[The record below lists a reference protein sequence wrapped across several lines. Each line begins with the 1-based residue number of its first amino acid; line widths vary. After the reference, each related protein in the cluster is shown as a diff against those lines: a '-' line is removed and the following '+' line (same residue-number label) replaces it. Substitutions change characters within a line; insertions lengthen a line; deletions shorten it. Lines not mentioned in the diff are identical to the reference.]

1 MGSFIQAAA
10 GKKPCDTLFT
20 NARVFCPF
28 TGEWEEN
35 ASFAVKDGRVT
46 GFGTYT
52 AKQTIDLRGKRVLPG
67 LIDAHVHIES
77 SLLTPAE
84 YARVVIPHGTTTVF
98 ADPHEIANVAGIT
111 GLRYMLQERS
121 KVALDIRLMLPSCV
135 PATPLDR
142 GGAVLSCRDLA
153 PFIEEEGVAGLGEV
167 MNVPGVLAEDADLL
181 CKIGLSPVVDGH
193 APLLSGKALCAY
205 IAAGI
210 QSDHECTNAREAAEK
225 LRRGMYIM
233 LREGST
239 EKNLSALAAVVTPAT
254 APRCCFATDDRH
266 ADTLAEDGHIDDGI
280 RKAVD
285 AGIAPEAAYRMA
297 TLSAAERFGLN
308 DRGALA
314 PGRRADFCV
323 LDDTGPCTVTDT
335 YILGVRWTD
344 PGYRPPD
351 VLHVPFSCAPLTEA
365 SIAIHGSGT
374 ARVVGLVP
382 GQVLT
387 HERSAEVDGA
397 SLPDPSRDLLKLVVC
412 DRYRSG
418 GCGVGIVNG
427 FGIRDGAIAASVAHD
442 SHNLIAVGSDDAAII
457 RAAGMVIAA
466 DGGMAAVSGSSS
478 AFLALEC
485 GGLMSSLPY
494 EEVAASLRSLEA
506 CIRTTGCIDNPF
518 MYLSFCALTV
528 IPEIRVTER
537 GVFDVGAFAD
547 VPLFYSAPNNR

>member
-1 MGSFIQAAA
+1 MTSFIQAAA
-10 GKKPCDTLFT
+10 GKEPCDTVFT

-28 TGEWEEN
+28 TGEWEDN
-35 ASFAVKDGRVT
+35 ASFGVKDGRVA
-46 GFGTYT
+46 GFGTY
-52 AKQTIDLRGKRVLPG
+52 AAERTIDLRGKRVIPG

-84 YARVVIPHGTTTVF
+84 YARAVCPHGTTTVF
-98 ADPHEIANVAGIT
+98 ADPHEIANVAGAE
-111 GLRYMLQERS
+111 GLWYMLRERS
-121 KVALDIRLMLPSCV
+121 EVLPDIRLMLPSCV

-153 PFIEEEGVAGLGEV
+153 AFTEEEGVAGLGEV
-167 MNVPGVLAEDADLL
+167 MNVPGVLMEDPDLL
-181 CKIGLSPVVDGH
+181 CKIGLFPVVDGH
-193 APLLSGKALCAY
+193 APLLSGEALCAY

-210 QSDHECTNAREAAEK
+210 RSDHECTGDAEAAEK

-239 EKNLSALAAVVTPAT
+239 EKNLRALAGVVTSAT

-266 ADTLAEDGHIDDGI
+266 ADTLAEDGHIDDCI
-280 RKAVD
+280 RRAVD
-285 AGIAPEAAYRMA
+285 AGIEPETAYRMA

-308 DRGALA
+308 DRGALS

-323 LDDTGPCTVTDT
+323 LDDAGPCTVTDT
-335 YILGVRWTD
+335 YIRGIRWTD
-344 PGYRPPD
+344 PGYRRPD
-351 VLHVPFSCAPLTEA
+351 ILHVPFSCTPLTKEA
-365 SIAIHGSGT
+365 IAIRGSGT

-382 GQVLT
+382 GQILT
-387 HERSAEVDGA
+387 RALSEEVDGA
-397 SLPDPSRDLLKLVVC
+397 ALPDPSRDLLKLVVC
-412 DRYRSG
+412 DRYRSA
-418 GCGVGIVNG
+418 GCGVGIVKG

-442 SHNLIAVGSDDAAII
+442 SHNLIAVGSDDASII
-457 RAAGMVIAA
+457 RAADMVIAA

-478 AFLALEC
+478 AFLPLEC

-494 EEVAASLRSLEA
+494 EEVAASLRSLES
-506 CIRTTGCIDNPF
+506 CIRTSGCIENPF

-537 GVFDVGAFAD
+537 GVFDVGAFSD
-547 VPLFYSAPNNR
+547 VPLFSSSQ